1 MVHSVFKSHTS
12 CNDPRHCGLGFK
24 LPKHGARRFYTLTL
38 DDMIWRHCNIPTLDL
53 TFVLHLAFLQL
64 WKVVTVSLGS
74 RSSNLQLEGTIPV
87 CNSDAPNLNYI
98 SYHIQIVYT
107 NIITIA
113 RTIDLYIYIYI
124 DHDTCENDR
133 TCCPQ
138 TKPPKVFRHFLAGD
152 LSKRSSDDFIIGSQ
166 GSQFL
171 PACLSRIPGGWRV
184 VKALDIDA

>member
-1 MVHSVFKSHTS
+1 MTWADMETLQYP
-12 CNDPRHCGLGFK
+12 NLGSNF
-24 LPKHGARRFYTLTL
+24 
-38 DDMIWRHCNIPTLDL
+38 CL
-53 TFVLHLAFLQL
+53 TFGLFA
-64 WKVVTVSLGS
+64 TVEGRDSFVS

-113 RTIDLYIYIYI
+113 ITLDLYI

-138 TKPPKVFRHFLAGD
+138 TKPPKVFRHFLGD